1 MLNQTIVFPE
11 SILFVCD
18 HADMYVLAAG
28 KRTLY
33 IAEIETNK
41 IIKIVATD
49 DDITGMNIFA

>member
-18 HADMYVLAAG
+18 YADKYVLAAG

-41 IIKIVATD
+41 IIREAVID
-49 DDITGMNIFA
+49 DDITGMTV